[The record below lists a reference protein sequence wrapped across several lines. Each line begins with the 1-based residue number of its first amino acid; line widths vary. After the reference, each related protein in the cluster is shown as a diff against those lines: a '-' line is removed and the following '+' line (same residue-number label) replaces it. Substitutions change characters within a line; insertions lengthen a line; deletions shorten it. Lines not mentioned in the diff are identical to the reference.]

1 MTSLGFYTPALSSF
15 YSIAIFLSLDSLFP
29 GKKTNPEINK
39 SPNSPAKK
47 KKGIGKPPI
56 WISPVPITGPMISPN
71 DKAISTFATYW
82 LTLSGKSVLNIAKDV
97 V

>member
-1 MTSLGFYTPALSSF
+1 MKEYYRTDIDALIRAKKEPLLNMSLKYDTCRCVVRFMTSLGFYTPALSSF

-47 KKGIGKPPI
+47 KNGKGKLPI
-56 WISPVPITGPMISPN
+56 
-71 DKAISTFATYW
+71 
-82 LTLSGKSVLNIAKDV
+82 
-97 V
+97 